1 MHMIRFRAVLVVAQ
15 AVLLFSISP
24 GLYAQPSNLREHPDG
39 VSRDLVDAPSGI
51 DEVWMR
57 EGLRRAELLR
67 DRNMLCDQIPGF
79 VMNDAPVDAIER
91 VDLTRSASGG
101 IDWPISPY
109 LMETL
114 SVRIRAV
121 IAADDDGGR
130 RTPVTPEQ
138 IRLWVDRANMT
149 LASSAIHLEFDPSA
163 GSDDWIELNSTL
175 INTMT
180 GNSNPQWEEQRTLA
194 NKIAASTP
202 DRMLVIFRWG
212 TGTNPTGAGFSWTDN
227 DFIVMPGFFPTQVCG
242 EQNIGLLAHEVGH
255 YLGLPHTFSW
265 IASTINQV
273 ESFFV
278 INNHN
283 PQVFEGDGRDETHP
297 DPFVSQFGPQ
307 CVFDS
312 LELDGVSLTLP
323 RENAMSYYHPVSGF
337 VSSQTSTMRQT
348 LMLRTGQ
355 RLSGE
360 NNAIDAVEAEGL
372 LVSVTG
378 GGLSTQD
385 MRGFLGRWSDDSQLL
400 WLNGGVGDTLAT
412 CIEAPAEGRYRVYGS
427 FTAAPRFGIV
437 EHRINEQ
444 VGDALD
450 LYAGIVLN
458 TGQVYLGE
466 FLLEQGENEMVV
478 EIVGTN
484 PLVNSPMYGYGADY
498 FVLERVCRADINGD
512 RKLNFLDV
520 SAFLVAFGQQESGAD
535 FVGDGSLNF
544 LDVSAFLQEFGVGCP

>member
-1 MHMIRFRAVLVVAQ
+1 MQMNSFRVGIAVGQ
-15 AVLLFSISP
+15 AVLCMCISP
-24 GLYAQPSNLREHPDG
+24 HLHAESMSPGKQL
-39 VSRDLVDAPSGI
+39 VSGELAHTSPGI
-51 DEVWMR
+51 DEEWMR

-67 DRNMLCDQIPGF
+67 DRNLLCDQIPEF
-79 VMNDAPVDAIER
+79 VMNALPVDATAGM
-91 VDLTRSASGG
+91 DQARSSSGG
-101 IDWPISPY
+101 VVDWPVSPDV
-109 LMETL
+109 LETL
-114 SVRIRAV
+114 SVRVRAV
-121 IAADDDGGR
+121 IASDDDGGR

-138 IRLWVDRANMT
+138 IRLWVDQANMI
-149 LASSAIHLEFDPSA
+149 LAGSAIRLEFDPSV
-163 GSDDWIELNSTL
+163 GSDDWIELKSTL
-175 INTMT
+175 LNTMT

-194 NKIAASTP
+194 NTIAASTP
-202 DRMLVIFRWG
+202 DRMMVLFRWG
-212 TGTNPTGAGFSWTDN
+212 TGVNPTGGGFSWTDN

-283 PQVFEGDGRDETHP
+283 TQVFEGDGRDETEP

-312 LELDGVSLTLP
+312 LELDGVSLVLP

-348 LMLRTGQ
+348 LMLRTGMS
-355 RLSGE
+355 LSGE
-360 NNAIDAVEAEGL
+360 DNTIDAVEAEGL
-372 LVSVTG
+372 SATVTG

-385 MRGFLGRWSDDSQLL
+385 MRGFLGRWSDDLQLL
-400 WLNGGVGDTLAT
+400 WLDGEVGDTLT
-412 CIEAPAEGRYRVYGS
+412 TSIEAPAAGRYRVYGS

-437 EHRINEQ
+437 EHRFNSQ
-444 VGDALD
+444 TGDALD

-466 FLLEQGENEMVV
+466 YALEQGENELVV
-478 EIVGTN
+478 EVVGIN
-484 PLVNSPMYGYGADY
+484 PRVSIPNYGYGADY
-498 FVLERVCRADINGD
+498 FVLESVCRADFNGD
-512 RKLNFLDV
+512 GELNFLDV
-520 SAFLVAFGQQESGAD
+520 SAFLMAFGQQDLGAD
-535 FVGDGSLNF
+535 FSGDGSFNF
-544 LDVSAFLQEFGVGCP
+544 LDVSAFLQDFGAGCP